1 MSCRFVLPMLPIALM
16 FSGYSLSVMAKADS
30 DSRRKGSPDSHMKRP
45 SKVGFAIFFLLATNI
60 PMALYMSLVHQVC
73 EIPPQLYQIQS

>member
-1 MSCRFVLPMLPIALM
+1 
-16 FSGYSLSVMAKADS
+16 
-30 DSRRKGSPDSHMKRP
+30 MKRP
-45 SKVGFAIFFLLATNI
+45 SKVGFAIFVLLATNI